1 LDKLKG
7 KIMERSTVLETAF
20 DVENEEGTPPR
31 ELLPKGKYTAEIIDA
46 SVAPT
51 KNGKG
56 QMVHLSWCITEGEH
70 ENRYVF
76 QSIII
81 QHESADAQRFGRQKF
96 KDVCVACGITDPVS
110 DLSVLQYKPCS
121 LYVVIEQDK
130 TGQYPDKNK
139 VGRVQPYVAN
149 WNGSR
154 ELLKEA
160 STVPPSDKSEAT
172 DLNDSI
178 PF

>member
-1 LDKLKG
+1 
-7 KIMERSTVLETAF
+7 MSERSTTLDTAF
-20 DVENEEGTPPR
+20 DVDNEEGTPPR
-31 ELLPKGKYTAEIIDA
+31 ELLPKGKYVAEIVDA
-46 SVAPT
+46 SVATT

-56 QMVHLSWCITEGEH
+56 QMVSLSWCITEGEF

-76 QSIII
+76 QTVIIR
-81 QHESADAQRFGRQKF
+81 HESADAQRFGRQRF
-96 KDVCVACGITDPVS
+96 KDVCAACGITEAVT
-110 DLSVLQYKPCS
+110 DLSVLQYKPCT

-154 ELLKEA
+154 GLLKEA
-160 STVPPSDKSEAT
+160 STVPPSDKPEAT

>member
-1 LDKLKG
+1 MEHSTTLD
-7 KIMERSTVLETAF
+7 TAF
-20 DVENEEGTPPR
+20 DVPNEEGTPPR
-31 ELLPKGKYTAEIIDA
+31 ENLPKGKYTAEITNA
-46 SVAPT
+46 TVAPT

-56 QMVHLSWCITEGEH
+56 QMVNLSWCVTEGEY

-81 QHESADAQRFGRQKF
+81 QHESADAQRFGRQRF
-96 KDVCVACGITDPVS
+96 KDVCVACGITEAVT

-121 LYVVIEQDK
+121 IYVVIEQDK

-154 ELLKEA
+154 GLLKEA
-160 STVPPSDKSEAT
+160 STVPPSDKAEAT